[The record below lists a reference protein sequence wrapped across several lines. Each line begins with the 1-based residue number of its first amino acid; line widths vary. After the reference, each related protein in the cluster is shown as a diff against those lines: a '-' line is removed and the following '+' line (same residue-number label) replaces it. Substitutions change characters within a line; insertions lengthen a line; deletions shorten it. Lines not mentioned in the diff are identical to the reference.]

1 LESESPEAGTNSGR
15 EESAPNDAALRRAT
29 TPYQRS
35 GTARG
40 LFQIATSFGGLF
52 ATCALMYVLYGISFW
67 LVLIP
72 APLAAAFLV
81 RVFIIQHDCG
91 HNSFFGSRL
100 ANTVTG
106 FACSMITVTPFL
118 SWRRQ
123 HAAHHGIWNDLDRRE
138 SGADIYSSLLTLK
151 EYQALSSWGRRWYRL
166 SRHPI
171 FANLV
176 LPPLIFLFLYRLP
189 FDMPR
194 SWRLERVFVHLTTLA
209 LAGIVVG
216 LSFAVGFKAV
226 LAVQLP
232 VIVLAT
238 FMGVWLFS
246 IQHRGEYVRWAR
258 HDRWSAT
265 SAALEGTTFLRL
277 PAILQWFTGNI
288 GFHHVHH
295 LNPRVPNYRLQA
307 CHTALSQQHTAPEM
321 TLGQGFSALRYILWD
336 EERGAMLT
344 AAGARKLTTE

>member
-1 LESESPEAGTNSGR
+1 LNSKSEQAGSRSGV
-15 EESAPNDAALRRAT
+15 EQPALDGAALRRAT
-29 TPYQRS
+29 TPFQRS

-40 LFQIATSFGGLF
+40 LFQLATSFGGLF
-52 ATCALMYVLYGISFW
+52 ATYALMYVLYGVSVW
-67 LVLIP
+67 LALIP

-123 HAAHHGIWNDLDRRE
+123 HAAHHGIWNDLDRRQ
-138 SGADIYSSLLTLK
+138 SGADIYSSCMTLK
-151 EYQALSSWGRRWYRL
+151 EYQALPRRARAWYRIL
-166 SRHPI
+166 RHPI
-171 FANLV
+171 VANVLLPPFIFLV
-176 LPPLIFLFLYRLP
+176 LYRPP

-194 SWRLERVFVHLTTLA
+194 TWRRERLFVHLTTLA
-209 LAGIVVG
+209 LAAVITG
-216 LSFAVGFKAV
+216 LGFTIGFGAV
-226 LAVQLP
+226 LTVQLP
-232 VIVLAT
+232 VLVLAT
-238 FMGVWLFS
+238 LIGVWLFS
-246 IQHRGEYVRWAR
+246 VQHRGEHVRWIP
-258 HDRWSAT
+258 HDQWDAT

-277 PAILQWFTGNI
+277 PVVLQWFTGNI

-307 CHTALSQQHTAPEM
+307 CHETINVLRPVPEVS
-321 TLGQGFSALRYILWD
+321 LIDGLSALRFVLWD
-336 EERGAMLT
+336 EARGTMITT
-344 AAGARKLTTE
+344 AQISQPSA